1 MLKRVF
7 LRSAVEA
14 VDSLEDEKDDN
25 EISSSAITKNFIE
38 LGSIVVIAASH
49 SSFNTVWF
57 IEVKDTSCF
66 GANCDGYGNI
76 FDEGTTYLAGHFLEK
91 ISETEMKQ
99 TFQLISKTAYFH
111 KESILHPYVQFT
123 ESKKGLVLE
132 NLHYMEILQYIEQ
145 NNFLQLQ
152 LFTINCYCWYYM
164 LVNFLSIFTFMLFSC
179 SLDILTSQVLL
190 AFIKEYLVHLY
201 YIIFLSS
208 WLFVYIGSTDLLL
221 FAICYCDF
229 SETINTE
236 EPQWCKMS
244 YFSQQLL
251 VLQVLWITM
260 VDSSKKVFSLCCNTG
275 RIFFKAW

>member
-1 MLKRVF
+1 MQHHTL
-7 LRSAVEA
+7 LSTLSG
-14 VDSLEDEKDDN
+14 SL
-25 EISSSAITKNFIE
+25 
-38 LGSIVVIAASH
+38 
-49 SSFNTVWF
+49 
-57 IEVKDTSCF
+57 EVKDTSCF

-190 AFIKEYLVHLY
+190 AFIKEYLVHLILHNFF
-201 YIIFLSS
+201 IILTVCLYWFNRFTFICYMLL
-208 WLFVYIGSTDLLL
+208 WLFGNYQHWGATMVQDVLL
-221 FAICYCDF
+221 FPATSGTASALNNYG
-229 SETINTE
+229 
-236 EPQWCKMS
+236 W
-244 YFSQQLL
+244 
-251 VLQVLWITM
+251 
-260 VDSSKKVFSLCCNTG
+260 
-275 RIFFKAW
+275 

>member
-1 MLKRVF
+1 MF

-25 EISSSAITKNFIE
+25 EISSSDITKNFIE
-38 LGSIVVIAASH
+38 LGSIVAIAASH

-190 AFIKEYLVHLY
+190 AFIKEYLVHLILHNFF
-201 YIIFLSS
+201 IILTVCLYWFNRFTFICYMLL
-208 WLFVYIGSTDLLL
+208 WLFGNYQHWGATMVQDVLL
-221 FAICYCDF
+221 FPATSGTASALNNYG
-229 SETINTE
+229 
-236 EPQWCKMS
+236 W
-244 YFSQQLL
+244 
-251 VLQVLWITM
+251 
-260 VDSSKKVFSLCCNTG
+260 
-275 RIFFKAW
+275 